1 MLFLDS
7 SLCTIRT
14 ISLIFTV
21 ERTDAQWGEGREK
34 ARIEILIKLE
44 GPFILSDLLSTV
56 VPA

>member
-34 ARIEILIKLE
+34 ARIEIQV
-44 GPFILSDLLSTV
+44 SH
-56 VPA
+56 